1 MLASASKVRVVS
13 RNINS
18 FGDDRKTDSIF
29 NYMLRNKADVFV
41 LSDTRT
47 GPEDI
52 PRLQKKWKGVCE
64 FNHLKTNARG
74 IAIFLK
80 DSIAPKNV
88 EITNI
93 IPGNL
98 SYLTFTAF
106 EKRYLI
112 IAIYGPNRD
121 DPEFYQNH
129 VFNVTNFPVHDY
141 VMWAGDWNLVLD

>member
-29 NYMLRNKADVFV
+29 NYMLLNKADVFV

-74 IAIFLK
+74 IAIYLK
-80 DSIAPKNV
+80 DSIAPKKG
-88 EITNI
+88 T
-93 IPGNL
+93 
-98 SYLTFTAF
+98 
-106 EKRYLI
+106 
-112 IAIYGPNRD
+112 
-121 DPEFYQNH
+121 
-129 VFNVTNFPVHDY
+129 
-141 VMWAGDWNLVLD
+141 